1 MTNLPVL
8 ILDIDECS
16 TNPCLYGG
24 TCRDEVDAYV
34 CECRDGYVGD
44 TCQVSKYSSRRLHRR
59 HYDVLSNVFHIT
71 TSHFAECWYWLF
83 TALTGFACFFQYAKP
98 TTMLYY
104 MESMD
109 WRSVCHTCGFQR
121 TLYHSTKNRSGAKT
135 IKKNTN
141 STQNKSQTHHAKQ
154 YEVT

>member
-1 MTNLPVL
+1 MPVL

-83 TALTGFACFFQYAKP
+83 TAFTGFPCFFQYAKP

-109 WRSVCHTCGFQR
+109 WRSVTHAVFSGHYIIQQR
-121 TLYHSTKNRSGAKT
+121 TVLGPRLSRKTQTRLKTNLKLTMLNNTKLRNF
-135 IKKNTN
+135 
-141 STQNKSQTHHAKQ
+141 
-154 YEVT
+154 